1 MAIAGKTT
9 ETNKPLLDRPPSKRG
24 RVGIVAVYA
33 VFLVVLVTGLE
44 CAARILVDRTRDP
57 NLGMTVR
64 SCELLVR
71 GDEHQFRF
79 VPDKVLP
86 YKLRPGFEFESSDGL
101 QHTKHNASG
110 FRANSE
116 FDPKKGG
123 KTRIICLGGSTT
135 YGASVVDNDSTYPSQ
150 LEKLLNSDVRVER
163 WEDVEVLN
171 LGVGGY
177 TSHED
182 LLNLRIYGMPLD
194 PDVVVIQSGVNDVA
208 PRFYPELHAEYA
220 HFRKPLTAVEAGALT
235 KGIYRSK
242 LLILLGWQFGL
253 IQPLTLQSRTQYPLP
268 PGEEAVEN
276 MARNGVG
283 EYTRNLSEML
293 DILEASNVEVWLLT
307 GAHLFGVHFLAP
319 DEEGRLLDDAYR
331 RGLIEHNEVV
341 RSIAAERGVGVVDLE
356 RRMPMRREFFSDPI
370 HMTEEGNLV
379 KARIIAEAM
388 QSASRNTEMGT
399 YVGQNR

>member
-1 MAIAGKTT
+1 MTIAGKST
-9 ETNKPLLDRPPSKRG
+9 ETNRPLLDRPPSKRG
-24 RVGIVAVYA
+24 RVGIVAAYA
-33 VFLVVLVTGLE
+33 ALLVVLATGLE
-44 CAARILVDRTRDP
+44 FAARSVVAQTRNP
-57 NLGMTVR
+57 GLSMTVR
-64 SCELLVR
+64 SCELLAR
-71 GDEHQFRF
+71 GDERQFRF
-79 VPDKVLP
+79 VPDDMLP
-86 YKLRPGFEFESSDGL
+86 YKLRPSFEFDSPDGL
-101 QHTKHNASG
+101 QHTKHNTSG

-116 FDPKKGG
+116 FGPKAAG

-135 YGASVVDNDSTYPSQ
+135 YGVSVVDNDSTYPSQ
-150 LEKLLNSDVRVER
+150 LEKWLNSDVRVER
-163 WEDVEVLN
+163 WGDVEVLN

-182 LLNLRIYGMPLD
+182 LLNLTTYGMPLT

-235 KGIYRSK
+235 RVIYRSK
-242 LLILLGWQFGL
+242 LLILLGWQFGV

-268 PGEEAVEN
+268 SAEEAVEN

-356 RRMPMRREFFSDPI
+356 HRMPMRREFFSDPI

-388 QSASRNTEMGT
+388 QAASLDIE
-399 YVGQNR
+399 